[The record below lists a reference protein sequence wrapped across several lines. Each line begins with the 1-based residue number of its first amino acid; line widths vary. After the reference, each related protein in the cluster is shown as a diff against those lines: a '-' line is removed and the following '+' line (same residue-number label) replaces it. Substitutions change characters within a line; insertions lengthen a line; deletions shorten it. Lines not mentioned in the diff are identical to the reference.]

1 MHRRL
6 ADCGIQVGRS
16 SLTNWAGRA
25 IDLLEPVAA
34 VQAARILEGFVVAM
48 DEISIKAGRA
58 APGRMRAAHFWPVFG
73 EAD

>member
-34 VQAARILEGFVVAM
+34 VQAVRILEGFVVAM